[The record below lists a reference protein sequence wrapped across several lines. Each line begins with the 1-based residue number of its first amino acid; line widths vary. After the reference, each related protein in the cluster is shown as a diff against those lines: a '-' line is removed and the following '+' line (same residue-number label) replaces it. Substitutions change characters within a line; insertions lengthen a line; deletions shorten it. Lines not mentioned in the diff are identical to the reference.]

1 MKQSYDQTISF
12 DHLSGMYIFS
22 ISGKNVKVNKD
33 EKIIFSMLFTK
44 KFIGFSLKIID
55 FSPIER
61 KTPSKCAPH
70 KHE

>member
-33 EKIIFSMLFTK
+33 EK
-44 KFIGFSLKIID
+44 KILLC
-55 FSPIER
+55 FLPKNLLVFR
-61 KTPSKCAPH
+61 
-70 KHE
+70 